1 MSTRYHLN
9 LKTGQVSVCPAK
21 ISCRLNPGSSVE
33 DHFDS
38 MPEAMKSFEDLMA
51 NDTIVSH
58 KSHKSESAPKHEI
71 AGMSIEAIAQQLN
84 IGPIHG
90 YAYAGSQLY
99 GLNTDKSDTDLA
111 LIIDGKG
118 RDKQRMIGDM
128 DFRVYPAVKMFERLR
143 NCSVPEVDL
152 MFSQTVNFTDDRYAS
167 GLEGFRF
174 QSWKYFDNS
183 DALAIKHM
191 GIINENIS
199 EERRQYKSLKAS
211 TRSIFLAW
219 KALEQGADFN
229 PVFNERDKELYWS
242 MMDKN
247 VKRAENGDHWED
259 IRESIHLDSK
269 KAWNQ

>member
-1 MSTRYHLN
+1 MTRYHLN

-21 ISCRLNPGSSVE
+21 IQCRLNPNTTVK

-38 MPEAMKSFEDLMA
+38 MPEAMESFEKIMK
-51 NDTIVSH
+51 NDTLVSH
-58 KSHKSESAPKHEI
+58 TNSKIKHRI
-71 AGMSIEAIAQQLN
+71 AGMSIEAISEQLN

-99 GLNTDKSDTDLA
+99 GLSTENSDTDLA

-118 RDKQRMIGDM
+118 KDKQRMIGDM

-143 NCSVPEVDL
+143 QCSVPEVDL
-152 MFSQTVNFTDDRYAS
+152 IFSQTITFTDDRYAN

-191 GIINENIS
+191 RIIDENIS
-199 EERRQYKSLKAS
+199 KERRQYKSLKAS
-211 TRSIFLAW
+211 TRSIFLGW
-219 KALEQGADFN
+219 KSLEQGANFN
-229 PVFNERDKELYWS
+229 PVFSERDRDLYWK
-242 MMDKN
+242 MMEEN
-247 VKRAENGDHWED
+247 VKKAEDGED
-259 IRESIHLDSK
+259 WQSIRDSIHKESK

>member
-21 ISCRLNPGSSVE
+21 ISCRLNPGNTTE

-38 MPEAMKSFEDLMA
+38 MPEAMKTFETMMQSETL
-51 NDTIVSH
+51 VSH
-58 KSHKSESAPKHEI
+58 KTKKHEI
-71 AGMSIEAIAQQLN
+71 AGMSIEAIAKQLN
-84 IGPIHG
+84 IGEIHG

-99 GLNTDKSDTDLA
+99 GLSTDKSDTDLA
-111 LIIDGKG
+111 LIVDGKG
-118 RDKQRMIGDM
+118 KDKQRMIGDM
-128 DFRVYPAVKMFERLR
+128 DFRVYPAVKMFERLK

-152 MFSQTVNFTDDRYAS
+152 IFSQTVNFTDDRYAP

-191 GIINENIS
+191 PIINEKIS
-199 EERRQYKSLKAS
+199 EERRQYKSLKAA
-211 TRSIFLAW
+211 TRSIFLGW
-219 KALEQGADFN
+219 KALEQGANFN
-229 PVFNERDKELYWS
+229 PVFNERDRDLYWK
-242 MMDKN
+242 MMEKN
-247 VKRAENGDHWED
+247 VKRAENGEHWED
-259 IRESIHLDSK
+259 LRGSIHLDSK

>member
-21 ISCRLNPGSSVE
+21 ISCRLNPGSTTE

-38 MPEAMKSFEDLMA
+38 MPEAMKSFEKLME

-58 KSHKSESAPKHEI
+58 KSSKSGTSVEHRI

-84 IGPIHG
+84 IGEIHG

-99 GLNTDKSDTDLA
+99 GLSTDASDTDLA
-111 LIIDGKG
+111 LIVDGKG
-118 RDKQRMIGDM
+118 KDKQRMIGDM

-152 MFSQTVNFTDDRYAS
+152 IFSQTVNFTDERYAP

-191 GIINENIS
+191 PIINDKIS
-199 EERRQYKSLKAS
+199 EERRQYKSLKAA

-219 KALEQGADFN
+219 KSLEQGANFN
-229 PVFNERDKELYWS
+229 PVFNERDRDLYWG
-242 MMDKN
+242 MMEKN
-247 VKRAENGDHWED
+247 VKRAENGEHWED
-259 IRESIHLDSK
+259 LHQSIHLDSK